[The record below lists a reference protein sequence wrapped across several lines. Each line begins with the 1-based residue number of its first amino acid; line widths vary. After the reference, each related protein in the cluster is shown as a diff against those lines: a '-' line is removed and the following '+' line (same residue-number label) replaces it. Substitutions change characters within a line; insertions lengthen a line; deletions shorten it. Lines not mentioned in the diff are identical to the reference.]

1 MFMFG
6 FLKVLIPVSFFDSLF
21 NDLGAG
27 KEEERKENVQSCIA
41 PLGLKYFEGNA
52 TDPY

>member
-1 MFMFG
+1 MFG

>member
-1 MFMFG
+1 MFMFR
-6 FLKVLIPVSFFDSLF
+6 FLKVLVPVSFFDSLF
-21 NDLGAG
+21 NGLSAG
-27 KEEERKENVQSCIA
+27 KEEERKENVQPCIA